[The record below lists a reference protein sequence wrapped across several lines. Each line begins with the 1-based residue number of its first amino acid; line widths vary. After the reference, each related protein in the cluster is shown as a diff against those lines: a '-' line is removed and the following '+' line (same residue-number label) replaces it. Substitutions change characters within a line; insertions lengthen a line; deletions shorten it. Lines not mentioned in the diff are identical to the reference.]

1 MRFALRSSFGRLL
14 LALCAILVSVPSA
27 QAFDLAQLS
36 HQLREPAVIRGEFV
50 QQKQLRAL
58 PQPLVSRGQFVLA
71 REQGL
76 LWFLQEPLQQDY
88 RITDAGIDQRSFS
101 GWEPA
106 GQQGAAGRQN
116 RLFLAVLRGD
126 AEALQRDFE
135 LELLGTA
142 DAWSLTLIPRSKL
155 LAQIFTAIQIQ
166 GSATA
171 ERVELLETQGDS
183 TLLLLESTQ
192 VDDQLNPVEQH
203 DFTH

>member
-1 MRFALRSSFGRLL
+1 MRLVFRSLSGRVL
-14 LALCAILVSVPSA
+14 LALWVVLPTVPSA
-27 QAFDLAQLS
+27 RAFDLEQLS
-36 HQLREPAVIRGEFV
+36 QQLREPAVIRGEFV

-88 RITDAGIDQRSFS
+88 RITDAGIHQRTFS
-101 GWEPA
+101 GWETA
-106 GQQGAAGRQN
+106 GQQGAAGHQN

-135 LELLGTA
+135 LELTGTA
-142 DAWSLTLIPRSKL
+142 EAWSLTLLPRSKL
-155 LAQIFTAIQIQ
+155 LEQIFSAIMIQ

-183 TLLLLESTQ
+183 TVLLLESTA
-192 VDDQLNPVEQH
+192 VDDQLSPVEQH